1 MTKVSNEEQ
10 SNNANTL
17 LSVVAFIEREIEII
31 KSKRDE
37 HHWNTA
43 EFMNL
48 DRRLDS
54 AKLFHDW
61 ILSNY
66 R

>member
-1 MTKVSNEEQ
+1 MENDNLKNE

-48 DRRLDS
+48 DRRLNS
-54 AKLFHDW
+54 AILFHNW
-61 ILSNY
+61 ILCNY

>member
-1 MTKVSNEEQ
+1 MKNVNLKNE

-43 EFMNL
+43 EFFNL

-61 ILSNY
+61 VISNY

>member
-1 MTKVSNEEQ
+1 MKNVNLKNEV
-10 SNNANTL
+10 NNANML
-17 LSVVAFIEREIEII
+17 LSVISFIEREIEII

-37 HHWNTA
+37 HHWNTS
-43 EFMNL
+43 EFSNL

-61 ILSNY
+61 VISKY

>member
-1 MTKVSNEEQ
+1 MENINLKNE

-37 HHWNTA
+37 FHWNTA
-43 EFMNL
+43 DFINL

-54 AKLFHDW
+54 AKLFHEW
-61 ILSNY
+61 VVSNY